1 VLSGNREGELPDAL
15 RGQTVG
21 GNAASRRIYRTAC
34 LEGCMKRWGPVRF
47 NRDYF
52 GSTGVPRCYAT
63 DQATA
68 ADSDEQSVDIGGIGF
83 QLEPLQFPGRARS
96 RPDRRR
102 ECPIRRSPGR
112 FARLQP
118 RHRHSVHF
126 DDQGRSIA
134 TSSLHLGRGRDA
146 WNEDGRWDAEPL
158 SRKSH
163 RRAVIVLRG
172 ERGPPCNP
180 ILEELIVHQNGLA
193 SPNDRSHCCQ

>member
-1 VLSGNREGELPDAL
+1 MLSGNREGELPDAL

-52 GSTGVPRCYAT
+52 GSTGVSRCYAT

-83 QLEPLQFPGRARS
+83 QLKLRQFPGRARS

-102 ECPIRRSPGR
+102 QCPICRSPGR

-118 RHRHSVHF
+118 RHRHSVHLR
-126 DDQGRSIA
+126 RSRSLHSHE
-134 TSSLHLGRGRDA
+134 TLHLGRGRDA

-158 SRKSH
+158 SRKSQ

-172 ERGPPCNP
+172 RERG
-180 ILEELIVHQNGLA
+180 
-193 SPNDRSHCCQ
+193 S